1 MKVAKLAMVQIM
13 GSMEDERIFST
24 MTFLKQNYRIGFMN
38 ILDLVVHMFA
48 QLFYTIDTSPYD
60 NDIRA

>member
-24 MTFLKQNYRIGFMN
+24 MTFLKQNCGIGFMN
-38 ILDLVVHMFA
+38 I
-48 QLFYTIDTSPYD
+48 
-60 NDIRA
+60 